1 MLGVKTIGEA
11 GGVRIRQ
18 VVTCL
23 SPSMETPVLGDEG
36 EVVPDLPTPCK
47 SILLGSEIFLK
58 RDVLHLPVLAIQSQV
73 NLLKCQGKPRK
84 L

>member
-23 SPSMETPVLGDEG
+23 SPSVGTPPVGDEG
-36 EVVPDLPTPCK
+36 GRDERNVHNGDPDLPTHCK
-47 SILLGSEIFLK
+47 SILLGSEIFLR
-58 RDVLHLPVLAIQSQV
+58 RDVLHLPVLAI
-73 NLLKCQGKPRK
+73 
-84 L
+84 